1 MTTWTR
7 RAWLRGISASILAVA
22 SRDMYAHVSAGP
34 VDAPLPTLDGWVVD
48 QFGRR
53 VRLQDMLLGGVTA
66 MQTIFTG
73 CSSVCPLQGAL
84 FSAVQDGMPRV
95 NARYPLR
102 LVSLSIDPLSD
113 SPEALRAW
121 LQRMG
126 AGPNWRAVAPTGA
139 VEQIRTVLAGRPP
152 GPNLDAHS
160 TQVYFFNKA
169 AQLCWRSPALPQAK
183 EVLYVME
190 RLAQA

>member
-34 VDAPLPTLDGWVVD
+34 VDAAAHA
-48 QFGRR
+48 GR
-53 VRLQDMLLGGVTA
+53 LGGRPVRPA
-66 MQTIFTG
+66 GASARRCCWAASRQCKRYSRAAARF
-73 CSSVCPLQGAL
+73 CPLQGAL
-84 FSAVQDGMPRV
+84 FGAVQDGMPRV

-139 VEQIRTVLAGRPP
+139 VDDQDGTCRQGAGSEPRCAFHTS
-152 GPNLDAHS
+152 L
-160 TQVYFFNKA
+160 F
-169 AQLCWRSPALPQAK
+169 L
-183 EVLYVME
+183 
-190 RLAQA
+190 